1 MRSFASYICL
11 LGLFSFGFF
20 FVESA
25 EGHGNRMDEPVVVIS
40 ESTTCRTPSTTVIN
54 QDVKG
59 KYVVQQQFE
68 GNPGVPRKRNEHW
81 HYWSTS
87 FTAYPGDEGYSSSCD
102 TYREERECRTEYRRV
117 RLGEC
122 PANTEGFDCEE
133 LWPPGTYG
141 FSQQI
146 GGINIYFDTV
156 EEEICQ
162 DVRTLITP

>member
-25 EGHGNRMDEPVVVIS
+25 EGHGNRMDEPVVVTS
-40 ESTTCRTPSTTVIN
+40 ESKTCRTPSTTVIN
-54 QDVKG
+54 QNVKG

-68 GNPGVPRKRNEHW
+68 GDPGVPRKRNEHW

-102 TYREERECRTEYRRV
+102 TEREYCWDELSERLKDYCIANNSLEESSCDASNSPYTRKEKEYNVIYYYHDVLVRKCKTE
-117 RLGEC
+117 
-122 PANTEGFDCEE
+122 
-133 LWPPGTYG
+133 
-141 FSQQI
+141 
-146 GGINIYFDTV
+146 
-156 EEEICQ
+156 
-162 DVRTLITP
+162 LILP